1 MVKGRMMGERYPSRR
16 VLVVDDNPDAAE
28 LVAQLL
34 ALQGHE
40 VAFACSG
47 AEALAAAD
55 RLDPEVVFLD
65 IGMPGMDG
73 YEVAS
78 ALRRCGRFS
87 ATRIVALT
95 AWGNA
100 RAREWSAATGFDA
113 HLVKPACA
121 AVLLREAAQG
131 RALH

>member
-1 MVKGRMMGERYPSRR
+1 MMGERYPSRR

-47 AEALAAAD
+47 VEALAAAD
-55 RLDPEVVFLD
+55 RLAPDVVFLD

-73 YEVAS
+73 YQVAS
-78 ALRRCGRFS
+78 ALRRSGRFS
-87 ATRIVALT
+87 QTRIVALT

-113 HLVKPACA
+113 HLVKPASA
-121 AVLLREAAQG
+121 ALLLSEAA
-131 RALH
+131 RSRPVH

>member
-1 MVKGRMMGERYPSRR
+1 MGQQRPSRR
-16 VLVVDDNPDAAE
+16 ILVVDDNADAAE

-40 VAFACSG
+40 VVFACSG
-47 AEALAAAD
+47 VEALAAAE

-73 YEVAS
+73 YQVAS
-78 ALRRCGRFS
+78 ALRRSGRFPR
-87 ATRIVALT
+87 TRIVALT

-100 RAREWSAATGFDA
+100 KAREWSAATGFDA
-113 HLVKPACA
+113 HLVKPARA
-121 AVLLREAAQG
+121 KLLLSEAVRSASI
-131 RALH
+131 H